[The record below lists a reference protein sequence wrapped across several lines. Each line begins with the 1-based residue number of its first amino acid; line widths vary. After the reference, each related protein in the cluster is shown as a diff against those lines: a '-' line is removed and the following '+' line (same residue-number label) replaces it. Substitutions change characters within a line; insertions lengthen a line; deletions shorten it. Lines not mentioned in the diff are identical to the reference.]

1 MSIAIVLGQMVMIF
15 AMIVIG
21 VYLFKRGH
29 LSNESSRQLS
39 WIIVNITNPITLLC
53 AALKDEN
60 KIGAKELGVAAL
72 CFVAVYIVL
81 VAFAYLIPLI
91 LGVEKDRRY
100 EYRMLTIYGNVGF
113 IGIPF
118 ASAVLGTSSLI
129 YVAICG
135 LVFNFIMYTYG
146 MYELRAVADKQHKS
160 AVLTETVDNTM
171 DSDRQNKKTGIINS
185 GTVMAVLTLIV
196 YIANIQVP
204 TGVGRFLEYIGNCT
218 TFLSMIV
225 LGVSVAQMIPA
236 KVFKNIRLYGFIL
249 IRQIAVP
256 IFIAFLL
263 KPFGLPELMLRTIV
277 IMVAM
282 PAANMPLMV
291 SKQFGI
297 EEENLAAGII
307 FTTLASIITI
317 PVVIALI

>member
-1 MSIAIVLGQMVMIF
+1 
-15 AMIVIG
+15 
-21 VYLFKRGH
+21 
-29 LSNESSRQLS
+29 
-39 WIIVNITNPITLLC
+39 
-53 AALKDEN
+53 
-60 KIGAKELGVAAL
+60 
-72 CFVAVYIVL
+72 
-81 VAFAYLIPLI
+81 
-91 LGVEKDRRY
+91 
-100 EYRMLTIYGNVGF
+100 
-113 IGIPF
+113 
-118 ASAVLGTSSLI
+118 
-129 YVAICG
+129 
-135 LVFNFIMYTYG
+135 
-146 MYELRAVADKQHKS
+146 
-160 AVLTETVDNTM
+160 
-171 DSDRQNKKTGIINS
+171 
-185 GTVMAVLTLIV
+185 MAVLTLVV

-204 TGVGRFLEYIGNCT
+204 TGVSKFLEYIGNCT

-236 KVFKNIRLYGFIL
+236 KVFRNIRLYGFIL

-307 FTTLASIITI
+307 FTTLASILTI
-317 PVVIALI
+317 PIVMLFL